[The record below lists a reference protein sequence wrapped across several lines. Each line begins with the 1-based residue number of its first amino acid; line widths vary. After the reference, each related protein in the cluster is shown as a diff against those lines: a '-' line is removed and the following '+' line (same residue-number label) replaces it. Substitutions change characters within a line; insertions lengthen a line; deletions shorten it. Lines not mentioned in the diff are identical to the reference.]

1 MFFKTVEKIYVDLYS
16 LLERFNK
23 MEMEIDSE
31 NESQLKRIR
40 KPPLLLSQEG
50 SVGEIVKKYPCLSDK
65 SQKRSLPVVSKR
77 HFSKIFLIL
86 NLSFFFSRFDSYF
99 SKFKN
104 KITLCQTLRCIL
116 ISAKSF
122 LRNDFCNDYAV

>member
-1 MFFKTVEKIYVDLYS
+1 
-16 LLERFNK
+16 

-65 SQKRSLPVVSKR
+65 SRKRSLPVVSKR

-86 NLSFFFSRFDSYF
+86 NLSFFFHVLTPIFRSL
-99 SKFKN
+99 KTK
-104 KITLCQTLRCIL
+104 
-116 ISAKSF
+116 
-122 LRNDFCNDYAV
+122 